1 MIYTHL
7 DRLGPA
13 HQYPKVIYDLLLDLQ
28 AQDLTQLEL
37 GSHDYGNQGIKL
49 NVFEVQSQDNPDPN
63 RMSECHRDHVDVQV
77 SLAGHEVY
85 GFAPYQ
91 EDNQLLED
99 RLETED
105 ALLFTG
111 LAGEVTLPAQAR
123 AVFIFFPNDVHRASY
138 HNPSQPTGRRLV
150 AKVPVTLL

>member
-1 MIYTHL
+1 MMYTHL

-28 AQDLTQLEL
+28 GQDLTQLEL
-37 GSHDYGNQGIKL
+37 GSHDYGSQGIKL
-49 NVFEVQSQDNPDPN
+49 NVFEVSSQDNPAPD

-91 EDNQLLED
+91 ETNQILED

-111 LAGEVTLPAQAR
+111 LVGEVSLPAQTKD
-123 AVFIFFPNDVHRASY
+123 VFIFFPNDLHRAYY

-150 AKVPVTLL
+150 AKVPVSLL